1 MYNEPVRFFGGN
13 IMRKEEIM
21 EAYLDRY
28 DLIVV
33 YIHEQFYQGKSDT
46 FRLRDSK
53 GNVQNLI
60 IKSIERSS
68 RAYSKYK
75 LSVPQDI
82 KIGEEYT
89 IIIDYALQCPLR
101 FGYVVRT
108 KQFDDEFYYDGNDL
122 GAVYSKDKTT
132 FKVWSPFASE
142 VKLNLY
148 KEGLEGEAS

>member
-60 IKSIERSS
+60 ISFLNIF
-68 RAYSKYK
+68 
-75 LSVPQDI
+75 
-82 KIGEEYT
+82 T
-89 IIIDYALQCPLR
+89 M
-101 FGYVVRT
+101 
-108 KQFDDEFYYDGNDL
+108 N
-122 GAVYSKDKTT
+122 T
-132 FKVWSPFASE
+132 FW
-142 VKLNLY
+142 LNY
-148 KEGLEGEAS
+148 MKK